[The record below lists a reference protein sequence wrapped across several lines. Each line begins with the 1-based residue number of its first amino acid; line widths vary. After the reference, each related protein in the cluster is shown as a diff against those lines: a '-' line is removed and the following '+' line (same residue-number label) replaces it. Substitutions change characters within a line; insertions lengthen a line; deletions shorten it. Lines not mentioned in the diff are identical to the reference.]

1 MLGEGGGNILG
12 YVSQTAFWALV
23 GLISYSN
30 PMKLNT
36 DSAQSLHRKKKI
48 LRAQFPPFPPHL
60 PTVPTV
66 LPVEHQSAFATLL
79 CYSILLVS
87 HNQAKSRRNW
97 SYNANTANNRPVR
110 GNLWSCPIK
119 LLWKWQKLDFYL
131 KHLTWGEHQK
141 NQNVKMSNPL
151 ILLLNILGTRSK
163 PAAWEQSALLGW
175 SNQLR
180 SNPNQLWLNFE

>member
-12 YVSQTAFWALV
+12 CF
-23 GLISYSN
+23 
-30 PMKLNT
+30 T
-36 DSAQSLHRKKKI
+36 DSILGTGRTDFLLKSYEVEYWQCSKSSPQKKKSSEHSS
-48 LRAQFPPFPPHL
+48 PPFPPHL

-79 CYSILLVS
+79 CYTILHVS

-141 NQNVKMSNPL
+141 NKMLKCPTLS
-151 ILLLNILGTRSK
+151 
-163 PAAWEQSALLGW
+163 
-175 SNQLR
+175 
-180 SNPNQLWLNFE
+180 FYF